1 MANDVKQIKYGEL
14 EKDFFGHSQELVQ
27 EAKNNIKAQPD
38 KGKSAGYTFMQAYFG
53 HMHGTKAFCESMD
66 NLCTNTRKR
75 MKESGAAFKDIDEKI
90 ACSIAKEG

>member
-1 MANDVKQIKYGEL
+1 MGSDVKQIKYGEL
-14 EKDFFGHSQELVQ
+14 EKDFFAYSQELVQ
-27 EAKNNIKAQPD
+27 EAKDNIKSTPE

-53 HMHGTKAFCESMD
+53 HAHGTREFCESMD
-66 NLCTNTRKR
+66 NLCKNTRER